1 MAWAQDGRQIM
12 TACGDS
18 DQIGVVDVASGKRID
33 KIPTGESPEIFDL
46 SPDGTTAYVSIE
58 DGSMLAAYD
67 VASKKQLFTA
77 KTGAEPDGYG

>member
-1 MAWAQDGRQIM
+1 M
-12 TACGDS
+12 TACSDS